1 MPTSEAQKRALK
13 KWKEK
18 NKDKANE
25 YNKRW
30 REGNEEYRIKQ
41 IAYTI
46 KCQRRRRLF
55 QQECKRLSEIL
66 IE

>member
-18 NKDKANE
+18 NKDKSNE

-30 REGNEEYRIKQ
+30 REGNEDYRIKQ

-55 QQECKRLSEIL
+55 QQECRRLCEIS